1 MKKYILS
8 MIPFVLAMGC
18 VIAYNIIGSEVA
30 ADGTLIEPFFLIP
43 IGYIFILVSMVSLI
57 ISGLISIKNYY
68 KKNKING

>member
-43 IGYIFILVSMVSLI
+43 IGYIFVLVSMVSLI

-68 KKNKING
+68 KKIR

>member
-8 MIPFVLAMGC
+8 MIPLILAMGC

-43 IGYIFILVSMVSLI
+43 IGYIFVLVSMVSLI
-57 ISGLISIKNYY
+57 ISGVISIKNYY
-68 KKNKING
+68 KKIR

>member
-8 MIPFVLAMGC
+8 IIPFVLAMGC

-30 ADGTLIEPFFLIP
+30 PDGTLIEPFFLIP
-43 IGYIFILVSMVSLI
+43 IGYIFVLISIVSLI
-57 ISGLISIKNYY
+57 ISGVISMKNYY